1 MLQVIIMKKA
11 NDKADGISYIEE
23 IRDLETM
30 STVSKF
36 DENARKIDLICLKDK
51 AGQKILVSHFIKEN
65 DSIRFDYE
73 GEKTLIEMDVDEN
86 GLQFI
91 RYE

>member
-51 AGQKILVSHFIKEN
+51 AGQKILVSHFIKES